1 MPLKLNMSKTS
12 DPVFIPKPASPPWS
26 AFPVIAVPPFQVLRP
41 KALLVTLTTLSSP
54 GFLRYPLHWS
64 QKASNLTRRQ
74 TVHFQYTSPFC
85 SLAMSLKTLH
95 SCPIS
100 LWVKVK
106 GWHDLAAL
114 PLWPHLL
121 LCSLHDVSRPHGS
134 PCLSRDT
141 PDTFSAQGFSTG
153 CFFCLAHVLQV
164 SAWLPPT
171 LPSRYSNVIFS
182 VRPAGSIL
190 ISNCSPLRYTLFP
203 FLYFVP

>member
-1 MPLKLNMSKTS
+1 MILISCDS
-12 DPVFIPKPASPPWS
+12 SP
-26 AFPVIAVPPFQVLRP
+26 
-41 KALLVTLTTLSSP
+41 TLPGAQAKSLTGHPDFSLSSP

-64 QKASNLTRRQ
+64 QKGSNLTRRQ

-95 SCPIS
+95 NFPIS
-100 LWVKVK
+100 LWVKSK
-106 GWHDLAAL
+106 AWHDLAAL

-121 LCSLHDVSRPHGS
+121 CSLHDASQPHGS
-134 PCLSRDT
+134 PCHSRDT
-141 PDTFSAQGFSTG
+141 PDTFPAQGLSTG
-153 CFFCLAHVLQV
+153 CLFCLEHAQQV
-164 SAWLPPT
+164 SAR
-171 LPSRYSNVIFS
+171 LPSTAPTEFLSNVIFS